1 MLVDVKEET
10 DTVVCNANDLE
21 VQEASVTVDGEEL
34 KAVVEIN
41 KEDEKLSLKLGKFKL

>member
-10 DTVVCNANDLE
+10 DTVVCNANHLE

-41 KEDEKLSLKLGKFKL
+41 KEDEKLGLKLGKFKL